1 MEAVFGVDNTWDYNV
16 YETESRIGDKIEFQT
31 YTDKQENTL
40 YLTSE
45 EALWAKQD
53 MVFIYNVLDTNEYS
67 PQNNGKLFLKRWICL
82 LKADKI
88 IYVPF

>member
-1 MEAVFGVDNTWDYNV
+1 MF

-31 YTDKQENTL
+31 YTDKQEKN
-40 YLTSE
+40 LTSGSID
-45 EALWAKQD
+45 KQD

-67 PQNNGKLFLKRWICL
+67 PQNNGNFLKRWICL